1 MPWPFGRK
9 SGRAAKL
16 KEGRAA
22 AADRNGPVAEHIVAT
37 QDQGRD
43 ALQHRPS
50 QRSGRRRR
58 RSSRSTAS
66 LHDVE
71 KNPFSDPPLDPG
83 HAKEA
88 HLPNPASSVEDITAL
103 PHQHRLA
110 HSPHLRPVTQDFSG
124 VPYNFHSPSH
134 TSLRTARERG
144 KLQRPQ
150 SLRRGANE
158 PSLARRKSSKRRKE
172 HDHIREEEIRAMTLP
187 MPQKRPAGNSGGMLR
202 RDSKKVKGGLN
213 ARFERP
219 PSNISLPLE
228 DSIHSSMS
236 GNSELRAFRVS
247 ALDFFAPR
255 PTIRFSVG
263 SQYYYSGDRSS
274 PTARLERG
282 NSRREKRPTSSKEDK
297 QWKRTSRIDDLADTL
312 DAGALREILD
322 RDKRRLE
329 KKAKADQDRLRRR
342 LERRAEKQNAAPGAT
357 PPVPTRSEAVGA
369 VGLGIDKSM
378 TVPKPEPVQEP
389 VVPMEDVRPTTPS
402 TPPWLRPLTPPPM
415 HRLQALD
422 TTTPAAND
430 NSQLPTPIETPM
442 EDMIISDAQAVRY
455 SRGSAGPVHTR
466 GPSNVSMM
474 PELLSEKLAEESPFE
489 SVEAHYDPTRS
500 GSLHPIETGDTT
512 TSNKG
517 SSFRRR
523 SSDGRRMSAFA
534 SFFRRGKRSS
544 QEPGRATPSEASF
557 SNTSRESMSR
567 QPLPAHLVGTVPT
580 APIQIKRP
588 SSVPRRTMSKF
599 REDLPEFPISPPDS
613 RVASPEVPATS
624 AIAARRRT
632 HNPENIRV
640 GSLGLAANA
649 RSDSPVSPGLPIG
662 NKMSQSL
669 ASVDSEGSWL
679 SGKPVK
685 RISNKSM
692 MRSSVASSAVLQN
705 PEFNNSFEELGMADD
720 EYFKRLTPQP
730 DELRRSNLSS
740 ELLGRKASS
749 TAMATLDAA
758 AESEEENEPTPSA
771 RRSQDS
777 EHVKAGVA
785 RQPTV
790 IHRNVRVKS
799 AEGLLTM
806 FDADAASP
814 EETMK
819 TLGNEPE
826 SPQSDDSAEHAT
838 VQRAKS
844 VDFGK
849 HHVRHLSAGSAKLL
863 DIQKRSSTASPSRMS
878 QHE

>member
-9 SGRAAKL
+9 SARAAKL
-16 KEGRAA
+16 KEGRSA
-22 AADRNGPVAEHIVAT
+22 AADRSRPVAEQTVAI
-37 QDQGRD
+37 QGLDND
-43 ALQHRPS
+43 ALQRKHS
-50 QRSGRRRR
+50 QRSARRRR
-58 RSSRSTAS
+58 RSSRSTTS

-71 KNPFSDPPLDPG
+71 KNPFSDPPSDPG
-83 HAKEA
+83 LGNQAR
-88 HLPNPASSVEDITAL
+88 LPNPVTSVEDITAL
-103 PHQHRLA
+103 PRQHLLA

-124 VPYNFHSPSH
+124 IPYNFQPQPASYA
-134 TSLRTARERG
+134 SLRTAKERG

-150 SLRRGANE
+150 SLRRGPLNE
-158 PSLARRKSSKRRKE
+158 TSLARRKSSKRRKE
-172 HDHIREEEIRAMTLP
+172 HDHIREEEIRAMSLP

-219 PSNISLPLE
+219 SSNVSLPLE

-236 GNSELRAFRVS
+236 GNSEQRAFRVS
-247 ALDFFAPR
+247 ALDIFAPR
-255 PTIRFSVG
+255 PTIRCSVG
-263 SQYYYSGDRSS
+263 SQYNSHGDRSS
-274 PTARLERG
+274 PTARLERE
-282 NSRREKRPTSSKEDK
+282 NSKREKRPTSSKEDR
-297 QWKRTSRIDDLADTL
+297 QRKRTSRIDDLADTL

-322 RDKRRLE
+322 RDKRRRE
-329 KKAKADQDRLRRR
+329 KKAKSDQERLRRR
-342 LERRAEKQNAAPGAT
+342 LERRAEKQNAAADNI
-357 PPVPTRSEAVGA
+357 PPVPSRSEAVPT
-369 VGLGIDKSM
+369 VGLGIERE
-378 TVPKPEPVQEP
+378 VVAPKTEPVRE
-389 VVPMEDVRPTTPS
+389 VAVPMDDVRPATPS
-402 TPPWLRPLTPPPM
+402 TPPWLRPLTPPPG
-415 HRLQALD
+415 HLD
-422 TTTPAAND
+422 GLEPISPARD
-430 NSQLPTPIETPM
+430 DSQLPTPVETPM
-442 EDMIISDAQAVRY
+442 EDVIISDAQAVRY
-455 SRGSAGPVHTR
+455 SRGNMANPVHTR

-474 PELLSEKLAEESPFE
+474 PELLSERLAESPFE
-489 SVEAHYDPTRS
+489 SVEPHYDPTRS
-500 GSLHPIETGDTT
+500 GSLHPVETVDTT
-512 TSNKG
+512 TTSKKG

-534 SFFRRGKRSS
+534 SFFRRGKRNS

-567 QPLPAHLVGTVPT
+567 QPLPAHLVAPS

-613 RVASPEVPATS
+613 RVASPEVPSTS
-624 AIAARRRT
+624 AIAARRRNQ
-632 HNPENIRV
+632 NPDNIRV
-640 GSLGLAANA
+640 GSLGLAANI

-685 RISNKSM
+685 RVSNRSM
-692 MRSSVASSAVLQN
+692 MRSSVASSAVQQN
-705 PEFNNSFEELGMADD
+705 PDFNNSFEELGMADD

-730 DELRRSNLSS
+730 DELRRSNHANDLI
-740 ELLGRKASS
+740 GRKASS
-749 TAMATLDAA
+749 TLMATLDAA
-758 AESEEENEPTPSA
+758 AESEGEDETTPPA

-806 FDADAASP
+806 FDPDATQQEDVRAS
-814 EETMK
+814 
-819 TLGNEPE
+819 LDSEPN
-826 SPQSDDSAEHAT
+826 SPISDDSGEQVT

-863 DIQKRSSTASPSRMS
+863 DIQKRSSTASHSRLS
-878 QHE
+878 QYE

>member
-1 MPWPFGRK
+1 MVT
-9 SGRAAKL
+9 
-16 KEGRAA
+16 
-22 AADRNGPVAEHIVAT
+22 DRSGPVAAQTIVT
-37 QDQGRD
+37 QGPRSD
-43 ALQHRPS
+43 ALQHRLS

-58 RSSRSTAS
+58 RSSRSTTS

-71 KNPFSDPPLDPG
+71 KDPFSDPPPDPG
-83 HAKEA
+83 HAKQTR
-88 HLPNPASSVEDITAL
+88 LPNPASSCEDITAL
-103 PHQHRLA
+103 PFQRRLA
-110 HSPHLRPVTQDFSG
+110 HSPHLRPVTQDYSG
-124 VPYNFHSPSH
+124 APNDLHSPSH
-134 TSLRTARERG
+134 TSLPTARERG

-150 SLRRGANE
+150 SLRRGPPNE
-158 PSLARRKSSKRRKE
+158 TSLVRRKSSKRRKE

-187 MPQKRPAGNSGGMLR
+187 MPQKRPAGTSGGMLR
-202 RDSKKVKGGLN
+202 GDSKKVKGGLN

-219 PSNISLPLE
+219 QSNISLPLE

-236 GNSELRAFRVS
+236 GNSELHAFRVS
-247 ALDFFAPR
+247 ALDFFSPR

-263 SQYYYSGDRSS
+263 SQHYYSGDRSS

-282 NSRREKRPTSSKEDK
+282 NSRRERRPTSSKEDK

-322 RDKRRLE
+322 RDKRRQE

-342 LERRAEKQNAAPGAT
+342 LERRAEKQNAAAGGT
-357 PPVPTRSEAVGA
+357 PPVPARSDAVGA
-369 VGLGIDKSM
+369 IGLGIEKEVA
-378 TVPKPEPVQEP
+378 VPEPEPVQEP
-389 VVPMEDVRPTTPS
+389 VVPMEDARPATPS

-415 HRLQALD
+415 HRIEPLEPA
-422 TTTPAAND
+422 TPGGND

-455 SRGSAGPVHTR
+455 SRGNAGPVHTR

-489 SVEAHYDPTRS
+489 SVEPQYDPTRS
-500 GSLHPIETGDTT
+500 GSLHPVETVDTT

-534 SFFRRGKRSS
+534 SFFRRGKRRSG
-544 QEPGRATPSEASF
+544 EPGRATPSEASF

-567 QPLPAHLVGTVPT
+567 QPLPAHLVAPVPS
-580 APIQIKRP
+580 APIEIKRP

-624 AIAARRRT
+624 AIAARRRNQ
-632 HNPENIRV
+632 NPENLRV
-640 GSLGLAANA
+640 GSLGVAANA

-662 NKMSQSL
+662 NKLSQSL

-692 MRSSVASSAVLQN
+692 MRSSVASSAVQQN
-705 PEFNNSFEELGMADD
+705 PDFNNSFEELGMADD

-740 ELLGRKASS
+740 ELLGRKPSS

-758 AESEEENEPTPSA
+758 AESEEDEPIPSA
-771 RRSQDS
+771 RGSQDS
-777 EHVKAGVA
+777 EHVKDGVA

-790 IHRNVRVKS
+790 IHRNARVKS
-799 AEGLLTM
+799 SEGLLTM
-806 FDADAASP
+806 FDADAPSP

-819 TLGNEPE
+819 TLAMEPD
-826 SPQSDDSAEHAT
+826 SPQSDDSEEHAT

-863 DIQKRSSTASPSRMS
+863 DIQKRSSAASPSRLS